1 MWGDRMP
8 IKGMFNQKAQKKN
21 ADEWEK
27 QILRINALE
36 VQMKS
41 LLEFEKKIRT
51 SMYRNSSGEKKEQ
64 ERIKTQSKDFQVK
77 NLENTQKVNEIN
89 EKLEKLGQSVY
100 QLEKFIEEKE
110 RFHSKNPLP
119 KKEENKLDER
129 LNQIIEQ
136 LILEKYAVHF
146 QREKQFVKKIQALEN
161 QISILNDSIKVPYVD
176 PSIIEDHR
184 ETPSEDI
191 SKLDERLNDFIE
203 QLILEKYAVHFQR
216 EQQLVEK
223 IQALENQISILND
236 SIKVPS
242 VDQSEIEDHR
252 QAPSEDSL
260 GHTSEK
266 RDEQEVFCTQIEM
279 RVQQL
284 ESNLLL
290 VNEVQAGLLKRMEE
304 LIEKNYVLIKKMDE
318 TEVSMKKE
326 EPIFKTLY
334 IDKLYLEK
342 YEQNNNFAQLGIKS
356 LSGALNIGATYGK
369 EAIPKEITEQVKED
383 MEKMKEMKA
392 EMENSQPSTDQ
403 SDDIHHDESSSE
415 VAFDPSEENI
425 PYTDIVI
432 EDDDSSLGGDSFND
446 DKSGF

>member
-1 MWGDRMP
+1 MP

-27 QILRINALE
+27 QILRINTLE

-77 NLENTQKVNEIN
+77 NLENTQKFHELN
-89 EKLEKLGQSVY
+89 KGLEELGQRLY
-100 QLEKFIEEKE
+100 QLEKSIEEKALL
-110 RFHSKNPLP
+110 HPNSLP
-119 KKEENKLDER
+119 KEEEEIVDER
-129 LNQIIEQ
+129 LIHLIEQ
-136 LILEKYAVHF
+136 LVLEKYSVHF
-146 QREKQFVKKIQALEN
+146 QREKQLVKKIQTLEN
-161 QISILNDSIKVPYVD
+161 KISIL
-176 PSIIEDHR
+176 E
-184 ETPSEDI
+184 
-191 SKLDERLNDFIE
+191 
-203 QLILEKYAVHFQR
+203 
-216 EQQLVEK
+216 
-223 IQALENQISILND
+223 D

-369 EAIPKEITEQVKED
+369 EAIPKEITGQVKED

-415 VAFDPSEENI
+415 VAFNPSEENI

-432 EDDDSSLGGDSFND
+432 EDDDSSLGEDSFND

>member
-1 MWGDRMP
+1 MP

-77 NLENTQKVNEIN
+77 NLENTQKFNEIN
-89 EKLEKLGQSVY
+89 KGLEELGQRRIPTGKVY
-100 QLEKFIEEKE
+100 RGKRHCFTPNSLPKEEEK
-110 RFHSKNPLP
+110 KV
-119 KKEENKLDER
+119 DER
-129 LNQIIEQ
+129 LIHLIEQ
-136 LILEKYAVHF
+136 LVLEKYSVHF
-146 QREKQFVKKIQALEN
+146 QREKQLVKKIQTLEN
-161 QISILNDSIKVPYVD
+161 KISIL
-176 PSIIEDHR
+176 E
-184 ETPSEDI
+184 
-191 SKLDERLNDFIE
+191 
-203 QLILEKYAVHFQR
+203 
-216 EQQLVEK
+216 
-223 IQALENQISILND
+223 D

-415 VAFDPSEENI
+415 VASNPSEENI

-432 EDDDSSLGGDSFND
+432 EDDDSSLGEDSFND

>member
-1 MWGDRMP
+1 M
-8 IKGMFNQKAQKKN
+8 
-21 ADEWEK
+21 
-27 QILRINALE
+27 
-36 VQMKS
+36 
-41 LLEFEKKIRT
+41 
-51 SMYRNSSGEKKEQ
+51 
-64 ERIKTQSKDFQVK
+64 
-77 NLENTQKVNEIN
+77 
-89 EKLEKLGQSVY
+89 
-100 QLEKFIEEKE
+100 
-110 RFHSKNPLP
+110 
-119 KKEENKLDER
+119 DER
-129 LNQIIEQ
+129 LIHLIEQ

-146 QREKQFVKKIQALEN
+146 QREKQLVKKIQTLEN
-161 QISILNDSIKVPYVD
+161 KISIL
-176 PSIIEDHR
+176 E
-184 ETPSEDI
+184 
-191 SKLDERLNDFIE
+191 
-203 QLILEKYAVHFQR
+203 
-216 EQQLVEK
+216 
-223 IQALENQISILND
+223 D

-369 EAIPKEITEQVKED
+369 EAIPKEITGQVKED

-415 VAFDPSEENI
+415 VAFNPSEENI

-432 EDDDSSLGGDSFND
+432 EDDDSSLGEDSFND

>member
-1 MWGDRMP
+1 MP

-77 NLENTQKVNEIN
+77 NLENTQKFHELN
-89 EKLEKLGQSVY
+89 KGLEELGQRLY
-100 QLEKFIEEKE
+100 QLENSIEEKALL
-110 RFHSKNPLP
+110 HPNSLP
-119 KKEENKLDER
+119 REEEKIVDER
-129 LNQIIEQ
+129 LIHLIEQ
-136 LILEKYAVHF
+136 LVLEKYSVHF
-146 QREKQFVKKIQALEN
+146 QREKQLVKKIQTLEN
-161 QISILNDSIKVPYVD
+161 KISIL
-176 PSIIEDHR
+176 E
-184 ETPSEDI
+184 
-191 SKLDERLNDFIE
+191 
-203 QLILEKYAVHFQR
+203 
-216 EQQLVEK
+216 
-223 IQALENQISILND
+223 D

-369 EAIPKEITEQVKED
+369 EAIPKEITGQVKED

-415 VAFDPSEENI
+415 VAFNPSEENI

-432 EDDDSSLGGDSFND
+432 EDDDSSLGEDSFND

>member
-1 MWGDRMP
+1 MP

-64 ERIKTQSKDFQVK
+64 ERIKTQSKDFQVN
-77 NLENTQKVNEIN
+77 NLENTRKFHELN
-89 EKLEKLGQSVY
+89 KGLEELGQRLY
-100 QLEKFIEEKE
+100 QLENSIEEKALL
-110 RFHSKNPLP
+110 HPNSLP
-119 KKEENKLDER
+119 KEEEKIVDER
-129 LNQIIEQ
+129 LIHLIEQ
-136 LILEKYAVHF
+136 LVLEKYSVHF
-146 QREKQFVKKIQALEN
+146 QREKQLVKKIQALEN
-161 QISILNDSIKVPYVD
+161 QISILKDG
-176 PSIIEDHR
+176 
-184 ETPSEDI
+184 
-191 SKLDERLNDFIE
+191 
-203 QLILEKYAVHFQR
+203 
-216 EQQLVEK
+216 
-223 IQALENQISILND
+223 
-236 SIKVPS
+236 IKVPS
-242 VDQSEIEDHR
+242 VDQSEIEDYR

-369 EAIPKEITEQVKED
+369 EAIPKEITGQVKED

-415 VAFDPSEENI
+415 VAFNPPEENV

-432 EDDDSSLGGDSFND
+432 EDDDSSLGEDSFND

>member
-1 MWGDRMP
+1 MP

-77 NLENTQKVNEIN
+77 NLENTQKFHGLN
-89 EKLEKLGQSVY
+89 KGLEELGQRLY
-100 QLEKFIEEKE
+100 QLEKSIEDKTLP
-110 RFHSKNPLP
+110 HPNSLP
-119 KKEENKLDER
+119 KEEEEIVDER
-129 LNQIIEQ
+129 LIHLIEQ
-136 LILEKYAVHF
+136 LVLEKYRVHF
-146 QREKQFVKKIQALEN
+146 QREKQLVKKIQTLEN
-161 QISILNDSIKVPYVD
+161 KISIL
-176 PSIIEDHR
+176 E
-184 ETPSEDI
+184 
-191 SKLDERLNDFIE
+191 
-203 QLILEKYAVHFQR
+203 
-216 EQQLVEK
+216 
-223 IQALENQISILND
+223 D

-242 VDQSEIEDHR
+242 VDQSEVEDHR

-415 VAFDPSEENI
+415 VASNPSEENI

-432 EDDDSSLGGDSFND
+432 EDDESSLGEDSFND
-446 DKSGF
+446 DK

>member
-1 MWGDRMP
+1 MP

-77 NLENTQKVNEIN
+77 NLENTQKFHELN
-89 EKLEKLGQSVY
+89 KGLEELGQRLY
-100 QLEKFIEEKE
+100 QLEKSIEEKALL
-110 RFHSKNPLP
+110 HPNSLP
-119 KKEENKLDER
+119 KEEEEIVDER
-129 LNQIIEQ
+129 LIHLIEQ
-136 LILEKYAVHF
+136 LVLEKYSVHF
-146 QREKQFVKKIQALEN
+146 QREKQLVKKIQTLEN
-161 QISILNDSIKVPYVD
+161 KISIL
-176 PSIIEDHR
+176 E
-184 ETPSEDI
+184 
-191 SKLDERLNDFIE
+191 
-203 QLILEKYAVHFQR
+203 
-216 EQQLVEK
+216 
-223 IQALENQISILND
+223 D

-369 EAIPKEITEQVKED
+369 EAIPKEITGQVKED

-415 VAFDPSEENI
+415 VAFNPSEENI

-432 EDDDSSLGGDSFND
+432 EDDDSSLGEDSFND

>member
-1 MWGDRMP
+1 M
-8 IKGMFNQKAQKKN
+8 
-21 ADEWEK
+21 
-27 QILRINALE
+27 
-36 VQMKS
+36 
-41 LLEFEKKIRT
+41 
-51 SMYRNSSGEKKEQ
+51 
-64 ERIKTQSKDFQVK
+64 
-77 NLENTQKVNEIN
+77 
-89 EKLEKLGQSVY
+89 
-100 QLEKFIEEKE
+100 
-110 RFHSKNPLP
+110 
-119 KKEENKLDER
+119 DER
-129 LNQIIEQ
+129 LIHLIEQ
-136 LILEKYAVHF
+136 LVLEKYAVHF
-146 QREKQFVKKIQALEN
+146 QREKQLVKKIQTLEN
-161 QISILNDSIKVPYVD
+161 KISIL
-176 PSIIEDHR
+176 E
-184 ETPSEDI
+184 
-191 SKLDERLNDFIE
+191 
-203 QLILEKYAVHFQR
+203 
-216 EQQLVEK
+216 
-223 IQALENQISILND
+223 D

-260 GHTSEK
+260 EHTSEK

-415 VAFDPSEENI
+415 VASNPSEENI

-432 EDDDSSLGGDSFND
+432 EDDDSSLGEDSFND

>member
-1 MWGDRMP
+1 MP

-77 NLENTQKVNEIN
+77 NLENTQKFHELN
-89 EKLEKLGQSVY
+89 KGLEELGQRLY
-100 QLEKFIEEKE
+100 QLENSIEEKALL
-110 RFHSKNPLP
+110 HSNSLP
-119 KKEENKLDER
+119 REEEKIVDER
-129 LNQIIEQ
+129 LIHLIEQ
-136 LILEKYAVHF
+136 LVLEKYSVHF
-146 QREKQFVKKIQALEN
+146 QREKQLVKKIQTLEN
-161 QISILNDSIKVPYVD
+161 KISIL
-176 PSIIEDHR
+176 E
-184 ETPSEDI
+184 
-191 SKLDERLNDFIE
+191 
-203 QLILEKYAVHFQR
+203 
-216 EQQLVEK
+216 
-223 IQALENQISILND
+223 D

-415 VAFDPSEENI
+415 VASNPSEENI

-432 EDDDSSLGGDSFND
+432 EDDDSSLGEDSFND

>member
-1 MWGDRMP
+1 MP

-77 NLENTQKVNEIN
+77 NMENAQKFHEIN
-89 EKLEKLGQSVY
+89 KGLEELGQRVY
-100 QLEKFIEEKE
+100 QLENSIEEKE
-110 RFHSKNPLP
+110 LLHPNSLP
-119 KKEENKLDER
+119 REEENKVDER
-129 LNQIIEQ
+129 LIHLIEQ
-136 LILEKYAVHF
+136 LVLEKYSVHF
-146 QREKQFVKKIQALEN
+146 QREKQLVKKIQTLEN
-161 QISILNDSIKVPYVD
+161 KISIL
-176 PSIIEDHR
+176 E
-184 ETPSEDI
+184 
-191 SKLDERLNDFIE
+191 
-203 QLILEKYAVHFQR
+203 
-216 EQQLVEK
+216 
-223 IQALENQISILND
+223 D

-369 EAIPKEITEQVKED
+369 EAIPKEITGQVKED

-415 VAFDPSEENI
+415 VASNPSEENI

-432 EDDDSSLGGDSFND
+432 EDDDSSLGEDSFND

>member
-1 MWGDRMP
+1 MP

-51 SMYRNSSGEKKEQ
+51 SMYSNSSGEKKEQ
-64 ERIKTQSKDFQVK
+64 ERVKTQSKDFQVK
-77 NLENTQKVNEIN
+77 NLENTQKFHELN
-89 EKLEKLGQSVY
+89 KGLEELGQRVY
-100 QLEKFIEEKE
+100 QLENSIEEKALL
-110 RFHSKNPLP
+110 HPNSLP
-119 KKEENKLDER
+119 REEEDKVDER
-129 LNQIIEQ
+129 LIHLIEQ
-136 LILEKYAVHF
+136 LVLEKYSVHF
-146 QREKQFVKKIQALEN
+146 QREKQLVKKIQTLEN
-161 QISILNDSIKVPYVD
+161 KISIL
-176 PSIIEDHR
+176 E
-184 ETPSEDI
+184 
-191 SKLDERLNDFIE
+191 
-203 QLILEKYAVHFQR
+203 
-216 EQQLVEK
+216 
-223 IQALENQISILND
+223 D

-392 EMENSQPSTDQ
+392 EMENSQPGTDQ

-415 VAFDPSEENI
+415 VASNPSEENI

-432 EDDDSSLGGDSFND
+432 EDDDSSLERIHLMMTNRASKYPEARFWQFINILISIEDS
-446 DKSGF
+446 

>member
-1 MWGDRMP
+1 M
-8 IKGMFNQKAQKKN
+8 
-21 ADEWEK
+21 
-27 QILRINALE
+27 
-36 VQMKS
+36 
-41 LLEFEKKIRT
+41 
-51 SMYRNSSGEKKEQ
+51 
-64 ERIKTQSKDFQVK
+64 
-77 NLENTQKVNEIN
+77 
-89 EKLEKLGQSVY
+89 
-100 QLEKFIEEKE
+100 
-110 RFHSKNPLP
+110 
-119 KKEENKLDER
+119 
-129 LNQIIEQ
+129 
-136 LILEKYAVHF
+136 
-146 QREKQFVKKIQALEN
+146 EN

-203 QLILEKYAVHFQR
+203 QLILEKHAVHFQR

-290 VNEVQAGLLKRMEE
+290 VNGVQAGLLKRMEE

>member
-1 MWGDRMP
+1 MP

-64 ERIKTQSKDFQVK
+64 ERIKTQSKDFQVN
-77 NLENTQKVNEIN
+77 NLENTQKFHGLN
-89 EKLEKLGQSVY
+89 KGLEELGQRLY
-100 QLEKFIEEKE
+100 QLEKSIEEKTLL
-110 RFHSKNPLP
+110 HPNSLP
-119 KKEENKLDER
+119 REEEKIVDER
-129 LNQIIEQ
+129 LIHLIEQ
-136 LILEKYAVHF
+136 LVLEKYSVHF
-146 QREKQFVKKIQALEN
+146 QREKQLVKKIQTLEN
-161 QISILNDSIKVPYVD
+161 KISIL
-176 PSIIEDHR
+176 E
-184 ETPSEDI
+184 
-191 SKLDERLNDFIE
+191 
-203 QLILEKYAVHFQR
+203 
-216 EQQLVEK
+216 
-223 IQALENQISILND
+223 D

-326 EPIFKTLY
+326 EPIFETLY

-369 EAIPKEITEQVKED
+369 EAIPKEITGQVKED

-415 VAFDPSEENI
+415 VAFNPSEENI

-432 EDDDSSLGGDSFND
+432 EDDDSSLGEDLFND

>member
-1 MWGDRMP
+1 MP

-77 NLENTQKVNEIN
+77 NLENTQKFHGLN
-89 EKLEKLGQSVY
+89 KGLEELGQRLY
-100 QLEKFIEEKE
+100 QLEKSIEEKALL
-110 RFHSKNPLP
+110 HPNSLP
-119 KKEENKLDER
+119 REEEEIVDER
-129 LNQIIEQ
+129 LIHLIEQ
-136 LILEKYAVHF
+136 LVLEKYSVHF
-146 QREKQFVKKIQALEN
+146 QREKQLVKKIQTLEN
-161 QISILNDSIKVPYVD
+161 KISIL
-176 PSIIEDHR
+176 E
-184 ETPSEDI
+184 
-191 SKLDERLNDFIE
+191 
-203 QLILEKYAVHFQR
+203 
-216 EQQLVEK
+216 
-223 IQALENQISILND
+223 D

-369 EAIPKEITEQVKED
+369 EAIPKEITGQVKED

-392 EMENSQPSTDQ
+392 EMENSQPGTDQ

-415 VAFDPSEENI
+415 VAFNPSEENI

-432 EDDDSSLGGDSFND
+432 EDDDSSLGEDSFND

>member
-1 MWGDRMP
+1 MP

-77 NLENTQKVNEIN
+77 NLENTQKFHGLN
-89 EKLEKLGQSVY
+89 KGLEELGQRLY
-100 QLEKFIEEKE
+100 QLEKSIEEKALL
-110 RFHSKNPLP
+110 HPNSLP
-119 KKEENKLDER
+119 REEEKIVDER
-129 LNQIIEQ
+129 LIHLIEQ
-136 LILEKYAVHF
+136 LVLEKYSVHF
-146 QREKQFVKKIQALEN
+146 QREKQLVKKIQTLEN
-161 QISILNDSIKVPYVD
+161 KISIL
-176 PSIIEDHR
+176 E
-184 ETPSEDI
+184 
-191 SKLDERLNDFIE
+191 
-203 QLILEKYAVHFQR
+203 
-216 EQQLVEK
+216 
-223 IQALENQISILND
+223 D

-369 EAIPKEITEQVKED
+369 EAIPKEITGQVKED

-415 VAFDPSEENI
+415 VAFNPSEENI

-432 EDDDSSLGGDSFND
+432 EDDDSSLGEDSFND

>member
-21 ADEWEK
+21 GDEWEK

-64 ERIKTQSKDFQVK
+64 ERIKTQSKDFQVN
-77 NLENTQKVNEIN
+77 NLENTQKFHGLN
-89 EKLEKLGQSVY
+89 KGLEELGQRLY
-100 QLEKFIEEKE
+100 QLEKSIEEKTLL
-110 RFHSKNPLP
+110 HPNSLP
-119 KKEENKLDER
+119 REEEKIVDER
-129 LNQIIEQ
+129 LIHLIEQ
-136 LILEKYAVHF
+136 LVLEKYSVHF
-146 QREKQFVKKIQALEN
+146 QREKQLVKKIQTLEN
-161 QISILNDSIKVPYVD
+161 KISIL
-176 PSIIEDHR
+176 E
-184 ETPSEDI
+184 
-191 SKLDERLNDFIE
+191 
-203 QLILEKYAVHFQR
+203 
-216 EQQLVEK
+216 
-223 IQALENQISILND
+223 D

-369 EAIPKEITEQVKED
+369 EAIPKEITGQVKED

-415 VAFDPSEENI
+415 VAFNPSEENI

-432 EDDDSSLGGDSFND
+432 EDDDSSLGEDSFND

>member
-1 MWGDRMP
+1 MP

-77 NLENTQKVNEIN
+77 NMENAQKFHEIN
-89 EKLEKLGQSVY
+89 KGLEELGQRVY
-100 QLEKFIEEKE
+100 QLENSIEEKE
-110 RFHSKNPLP
+110 LLHPNSLP
-119 KKEENKLDER
+119 KEEEKIVDER
-129 LNQIIEQ
+129 LIHLIEQ
-136 LILEKYAVHF
+136 LVLEKYSVHF
-146 QREKQFVKKIQALEN
+146 QREKQLVKKIQTLEN
-161 QISILNDSIKVPYVD
+161 QISIL
-176 PSIIEDHR
+176 E
-184 ETPSEDI
+184 
-191 SKLDERLNDFIE
+191 
-203 QLILEKYAVHFQR
+203 
-216 EQQLVEK
+216 
-223 IQALENQISILND
+223 D

-369 EAIPKEITEQVKED
+369 EAIPKEITGQVKED

-415 VAFDPSEENI
+415 VAFNPSEENI

-432 EDDDSSLGGDSFND
+432 EDDDSSLGEDSFND

>member
-1 MWGDRMP
+1 
-8 IKGMFNQKAQKKN
+8 
-21 ADEWEK
+21 
-27 QILRINALE
+27 
-36 VQMKS
+36 
-41 LLEFEKKIRT
+41 
-51 SMYRNSSGEKKEQ
+51 
-64 ERIKTQSKDFQVK
+64 
-77 NLENTQKVNEIN
+77 
-89 EKLEKLGQSVY
+89 
-100 QLEKFIEEKE
+100 
-110 RFHSKNPLP
+110 
-119 KKEENKLDER
+119 
-129 LNQIIEQ
+129 
-136 LILEKYAVHF
+136 
-146 QREKQFVKKIQALEN
+146 
-161 QISILNDSIKVPYVD
+161 
-176 PSIIEDHR
+176 
-184 ETPSEDI
+184 
-191 SKLDERLNDFIE
+191 
-203 QLILEKYAVHFQR
+203 
-216 EQQLVEK
+216 
-223 IQALENQISILND
+223 
-236 SIKVPS
+236 
-242 VDQSEIEDHR
+242 
-252 QAPSEDSL
+252 
-260 GHTSEK
+260 
-266 RDEQEVFCTQIEM
+266 M

-415 VAFDPSEENI
+415 VASNPSEENI

-432 EDDDSSLGGDSFND
+432 EDDDPPLERTHLMMTNRASKSPEARFWQFINILISKRICKLLVYYMKTKYSLYHFNYKDFTRLKRSFKALN
-446 DKSGF
+446 